1 MQPPAPL
8 PELTEEEERAQ
19 HISDL
24 ALACSHVPVEGFEMA
39 LQHRRG
45 NVNLC
50 RVGHELRPSTFGGGR
65 ECDACCLAIRYQ
77 SRGLKCDLCTY
88 DLCARCSP
96 AVVVALDLELAFTC
110 SLASARAG
118 YVKAQYLT
126 GQCYELGEGVEKSD
140 TDASHWYPHIE
151 PFYIRQFL
159 Y

>member
-1 MQPPAPL
+1 
-8 PELTEEEERAQ
+8 
-19 HISDL
+19 
-24 ALACSHVPVEGFEMA
+24 
-39 LQHRRG
+39 
-45 NVNLC
+45 
-50 RVGHELRPSTFGGGR
+50 
-65 ECDACCLAIRYQ
+65 
-77 SRGLKCDLCTY
+77 
-88 DLCARCSP
+88 
-96 AVVVALDLELAFTC
+96 LELAFTC